1 MDGTGLSDDRLLS
14 RAELAELAGVMRPAV
29 TNWQRRYEDY
39 PEPVRTGE
47 TELFSLRAVLRWLD
61 SRQIPSRARASD
73 EPAGFTYADRMRR
86 NLVASDDARQ
96 GAAALGDEATGSGPL
111 SDEEERARQLA
122 QLLGPMADAV
132 RGGASMTD
140 YLALLLSLVFLQVS
154 GSPRSMS
161 LPRTVQSRSR
171 AATAA
176 LLQEIGE
183 AADEALRLR
192 GVPPGMRTAIVRLEP
207 REYGDVVE
215 VIRLTDGLGI
225 DEFRQLVD
233 QFGSRAALP
242 SGEFFTPRA
251 VVRLMRDAA
260 LGDEDSAR
268 RVYDPYARAGEML
281 DGVAERLG
289 GVVPLSLRGESPQ
302 RGTLRL
308 AGMNLAL
315 HGIPVELEAGTAA
328 PWNERAWPKGHRADL
343 ILTNPPFNAHGAV
356 PKPRE
361 GIDWPYGP
369 PPSGSPAFAWLQH
382 VLVSLKDEGRAG
394 VVMPVSAGTST
405 DVREREIRSRL
416 VEDGAVECIVALPPQ
431 LFSGAQVSV
440 CLWFLRSSAAVREE
454 ILFVDARDLGD
465 KATRGP
471 RVLSDE
477 HVGAVTRTV
486 QAWRRGTGF
495 RLGRQSAGHLAVAAP
510 LEAVRAAG
518 YSLSPADYADR
529 WMSTASPA
537 EAATEAATTERVLA
551 EARRRTKAVDGTVDA
566 LSYGPLP
573 SATVLSYDGLPH
585 DWRRVP
591 LGELVDIMAGP
602 SYTRLPAEVRSA
614 AGDLRVVM
622 PKHLREGRIDDR
634 DMEKVSVD
642 VARALARFRLRPG
655 DILCVRSGA
664 QMPPALVEKAQD
676 GWLFSTNLLR
686 LRALETDGEPLVL
699 PGYLLAYLSLP
710 ETVHWLKEYA
720 RGTAV
725 PSLSAATLA
734 LLPVPLPPLAHQ
746 RRISAVLDAVN
757 AQITAHRELIQ
768 AATQHRSTLAAH
780 LLTGVLVPE

>member
-47 TELFSLRAVLRWLD
+47 TELFSLRAVLDWLD

-73 EPAGFTYADRMRR
+73 EPAGFTYADRLRR
-86 NLVASDDARQ
+86 NLVASDEARQ
-96 GAAALGDEATGSGPL
+96 RAAALGGEVVGSGLL

-122 QLLGPMADAV
+122 QLLGPMADVV
-132 RGGASMTD
+132 RGGGAMTD

-154 GSPRSMS
+154 GSPCSVS
-161 LPRTVQSRSR
+161 LPRTVRARSR

-233 QFGSRAALP
+233 QFGSRAAFP

-251 VVRLMRDAA
+251 VVRLMRDATI
-260 LGDEDSAR
+260 GDEDSAQ

-281 DGVAERLG
+281 DGAAERLG
-289 GVVPLSLRGESPQ
+289 GVVPLTLHGESPQ

-315 HGIPVELEAGTAA
+315 HGVPVELEAGTTA
-328 PWNERAWPKGHRADL
+328 PWNQRVWPKGHQADL

-369 PPSGSPAFAWLQH
+369 PPPGSPAFAWLQH

-394 VVMPVSAGTST
+394 VLMPVSAGASA
-405 DVREREIRSRL
+405 DAREREIRGRL
-416 VEDGAVECIVALPPQ
+416 VEDGVVECLVALPPQ

-440 CLWFLRSSAAVREE
+440 CLWILRRSAAVREE
-454 ILFVDARDLGD
+454 ILFVDARELGD

-477 HVGAVTRTV
+477 HIGAVTKTV
-486 QAWRRGTGF
+486 QEWRRGTGF

-510 LEAVRAAG
+510 LEAVRSAG
-518 YSLSPADYADR
+518 YSLSPADYVDR

-537 EAATEAATTERVLA
+537 DAATEAAATERTLSA
-551 EARRRTKAVDGTVDA
+551 ARHRTKAVDGAVDA
-566 LSYGPLP
+566 LSFGPLP
-573 SATVLSYDGLPH
+573 SPVELSYDGLPN

-591 LGELVDIMAGP
+591 LGELVDITAGP
-602 SYTRLPAEVRSA
+602 SYSRLPTEVRSV

-634 DMEKVSVD
+634 GMEKVSAD
-642 VARALARFRLRPG
+642 VARALARFRLSPG
-655 DILCVRSGA
+655 DVLCVRSGA
-664 QMPPALVEKAQD
+664 QMPPPWSRRRRTAGCSAPTCCGCVPWNRMGSRLSSPATCSPTCLCRRQWT
-676 GWLFSTNLLR
+676 GSRSTP
-686 LRALETDGEPLVL
+686 AAP
-699 PGYLLAYLSLP
+699 PSLP
-710 ETVHWLKEYA
+710 SAPPHWHFCPY
-720 RGTAV
+720 RCR
-725 PSLSAATLA
+725 
-734 LLPVPLPPLAHQ
+734 PLPTSGE
-746 RRISAVLDAVN
+746 SAP
-757 AQITAHRELIQ
+757 RW
-768 AATQHRSTLAAH
+768 
-780 LLTGVLVPE
+780 PP

>member
-1 MDGTGLSDDRLLS
+1 MDGTGFSEDRLLS
-14 RAELAELAGVMRPAV
+14 RAELAQLAGVMRPAV

-47 TELFSLRAVLRWLD
+47 TELFSLRAVLGWLD
-61 SRQIPSRARASD
+61 SRPIPSRARASD
-73 EPAGFTYADRMRR
+73 EPPGITYADRMRR
-86 NLVASDDARQ
+86 NLTASDDARQ
-96 GAAALGDEATGSGPL
+96 KATTPSDEPAVSGL
-111 SDEEERARQLA
+111 SSDEEQRARQLA

-132 RGGASMTD
+132 RGGGSMTD
-140 YLALLLSLVFLQVS
+140 YLTLLLSLVFLQVS
-154 GSPRSMS
+154 GDPPSVS
-161 LPRTVQSRSR
+161 LPRTARARSR
-171 AATAA
+171 ATTAA

-192 GVPPGMRTAIVRLEP
+192 GVLPGMRAAIVRLEP
-207 REYGDVVE
+207 QEYADVVE

-225 DEFRQLVD
+225 DEFRHLVD
-233 QFGSRAALP
+233 QFGSRAGLP

-251 VVRLMRDAA
+251 VVRLMRDAVID
-260 LGDEDSAR
+260 DEDSAQ
-268 RVYDPYARAGEML
+268 RVYDPYVRAGEML

-289 GVVPLSLRGESPQ
+289 GVVPLTLRGESPQ
-302 RGTLRL
+302 RGTLQL
-308 AGMNLAL
+308 AGMSLAL
-315 HGIPVELEAGTAA
+315 HGVPLELEAVTTA
-328 PWNERAWPKGHRADL
+328 PWNERVWPKARQADL
-343 ILTNPPFNAHGAV
+343 ILTNPPFNARGAGAR
-356 PKPRE
+356 PRE

-369 PPSGSPAFAWLQH
+369 PPPGNPAFAWLQH
-382 VLVSLKDEGRAG
+382 VLVSLKDEGHAG
-394 VVMPVSAGTST
+394 VVMPVSAGASS
-405 DVREREIRSRL
+405 DIREREIRGRL
-416 VEDGAVECIVALPPQ
+416 VEDGVVECIVALPPQ
-431 LFSGAQVSV
+431 LFSWAQVSV
-440 CLWFLRSSAAVREE
+440 CLWFLRRSTAVCEE
-454 ILFVDARDLGD
+454 ILFVDARELGD
-465 KATRGP
+465 KASRGP

-477 HVGAVTRTV
+477 HVGAVTETV

-518 YSLSPADYADR
+518 YSLSPADYVDR
-529 WMSTASPA
+529 WMSAVSPA
-537 EAATEAATTERVLA
+537 DAATEAAATNRTLDT
-551 EARRRTKAVDGTVDA
+551 ARRRTKAVDDAVDA
-566 LSYGPLP
+566 LSYSPLP
-573 SATVLSYDGLPH
+573 SAVVLSYDGLPH

-591 LGELVDIMAGP
+591 LGDLVEITAGP
-602 SYTRLPAEVRSA
+602 SYSRLPAEVRSV

-634 DMEKVSVD
+634 DMEKVGED

-686 LRALETDGEPLVL
+686 LRALESDGEVHVL
-699 PGYLLAYLSLP
+699 PSYLLAYLSLP
-710 ETVHWLKEYA
+710 QTVHWLKEYA

-746 RRISAVLDAVN
+746 RRISNALDAVG

-768 AATQHRSTLAAH
+768 AAMHHRSTLAAH

>member
-39 PEPVRTGE
+39 PEPIRTGE
-47 TELFSLRAVLRWLD
+47 AELFSLRAVLGWLD

-73 EPAGFTYADRMRR
+73 EPPGFTYADRMRR

-96 GAAALGDEATGSGPL
+96 RAAALKGEAGGSGPL
-111 SDEEERARQLA
+111 SDEEQRSRQLA

-132 RGGASMTD
+132 RGGGSMTD

-154 GSPRSMS
+154 GSPRSAS
-161 LPRTVQSRSR
+161 LPRTVRARSR
-171 AATAA
+171 ADTAA

-192 GVPPGMRTAIVRLEP
+192 GVPPGMRSAIVKLEP

-233 QFGSRAALP
+233 QFGSRAGLP

-260 LGDEDSAR
+260 IGDEDSAQ
-268 RVYDPYARAGEML
+268 RVYDPYVRAGEML
-281 DGVAERLG
+281 DAAAERLSS
-289 GVVPLSLRGESPQ
+289 VAPLTLRGESPQ

-315 HGIPVELEAGTAA
+315 HGVPVELEAGTTA
-328 PWNERAWPKGHRADL
+328 PWNERIWPKSHQADL
-343 ILTNPPFNAHGAV
+343 ILTNPPFNARGAV

-369 PPSGSPAFAWLQH
+369 PPPSSPAFAWLQH
-382 VLVSLKDEGRAG
+382 VLVSLKDEGRAV
-394 VVMPVSAGTST
+394 VVMPVSAGASA
-405 DVREREIRSRL
+405 DVREREIRGGL

-431 LFSGAQVSV
+431 LFSGAQASV
-440 CLWFLRSSAAVREE
+440 CLWFLRRSAAVCEE

-465 KATRGP
+465 KAARGP

-477 HVGAVTRTV
+477 HVRAVTKTV
-486 QAWRRGTGF
+486 QAWRRGSGF
-495 RLGRQSAGHLAVAAP
+495 RLGRQNAGHLAVAAP

-518 YSLSPADYADR
+518 YSLSPADYVDR
-529 WMSTASPA
+529 WMSTASPTD
-537 EAATEAATTERVLA
+537 AATEAAATKRALDA
-551 EARRRTKAVDGTVDA
+551 ARRRTNAVDSAVDA

-573 SATVLSYDGLPH
+573 STVALSYDGLPR

-591 LGELVDIMAGP
+591 LGDLVDIMAGP
-602 SYTRLPAEVRSA
+602 SYSRLPAEVRSA
-614 AGDLRVVM
+614 AGDLPVVM

-634 DMEKVSVD
+634 DMERVSMD
-642 VARALARFRLRPG
+642 VARALARFRLSPG

-686 LRALETDGEPLVL
+686 LRALESGGEPLVL

-710 ETVHWLKEYA
+710 ETAHWLKEYA

-746 RRISAVLDAVN
+746 RRISAALDAVDV
-757 AQITAHRELIQ
+757 QITVHRELIQ
-768 AATQHRSTLAAH
+768 AATHHRSTLAAH

>member
-39 PEPVRTGE
+39 PEPVRAGE
-47 TELFSLRAVLRWLD
+47 TELFSLRAVLGWLD
-61 SRQIPSRARASD
+61 SRPIPSRARTSD

-86 NLVASDDARQ
+86 NLVVSDDARRR
-96 GAAALGDEATGSGPL
+96 AAALDGEAVGNGPL
-111 SDEEERARQLA
+111 SDEEGRARQLA

-132 RGGASMTD
+132 RGGGSMTD

-154 GSPRSMS
+154 GSPRSVS
-161 LPRTVQSRSR
+161 LPRTVRNRSR
-171 AATAA
+171 AATTA

-183 AADEALRLR
+183 AADDALRLR
-192 GVPPGMRTAIVRLEP
+192 GVPPGMRAAVVRLEP

-225 DEFRQLVD
+225 EGFRQLVD

-251 VVRLMRDAA
+251 VVRLMLDAA
-260 LGDEDSAR
+260 MGDKDTAQ
-268 RVYDPYARAGEML
+268 RVYDPYVRAGEML
-281 DGVAERLG
+281 DGAAERLG
-289 GVVPLSLRGESPQ
+289 GVVPLTLCGESPQ

-315 HGIPVELEAGTAA
+315 HGVPVELEAGTAA
-328 PWNERAWPKGHRADL
+328 PWNEPVWPKGHQADL

-369 PPSGSPAFAWLQH
+369 PPPGSPAFAWLQH
-382 VLVSLKDEGRAG
+382 VLVSLKDEGHAG
-394 VVMPVSAGTST
+394 VVMPVSAGAST
-405 DVREREIRSRL
+405 DVREREIRGRL
-416 VEDGAVECIVALPPQ
+416 VEDGVVECIVALPPQ

-440 CLWFLRSSAAVREE
+440 CLWFLRRSAAAREE
-454 ILFVDARDLGD
+454 ILFVDAQELGD

-471 RVLSDE
+471 RVLPDE
-477 HVGAVTRTV
+477 HVGAVTKTV

-495 RLGRQSAGHLAVAAP
+495 RLGRQNAGHLAVAAP
-510 LEAVRAAG
+510 LEAVRSTG
-518 YSLSPADYADR
+518 YSLSPADYVDR

-537 EAATEAATTERVLA
+537 DAATETADTKRTLSMT
-551 EARRRTKAVDGTVDA
+551 RRRTKAVDDVVDA

-573 SATVLSYDGLPH
+573 SAVVLSYDGLPH

-591 LGELVDIMAGP
+591 LGELVDITAGP
-602 SYTRLPAEVRSA
+602 SYSRLPAEVRST

-664 QMPPALVEKAQD
+664 QMPPALVEEAQD

-686 LRALETDGEPLVL
+686 LRALESDGKPLVL
-699 PGYLLAYLSLP
+699 PGYLLAHLSLP
-710 ETVHWLKEYA
+710 ETARWLKEYA
-720 RGTAV
+720 RSTAV

-746 RRISAVLDAVN
+746 RRISAALDAVD
-757 AQITAHRELIQ
+757 AQITAHRELVQ
-768 AATQHRSTLAAH
+768 AATRHRSTLAAH